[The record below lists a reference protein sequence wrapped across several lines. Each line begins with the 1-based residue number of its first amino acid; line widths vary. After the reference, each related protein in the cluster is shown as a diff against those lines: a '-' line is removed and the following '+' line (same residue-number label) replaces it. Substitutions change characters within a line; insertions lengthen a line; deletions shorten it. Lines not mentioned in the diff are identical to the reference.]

1 MSVEVKNLGF
11 GYDKKEILKNV
22 NFSAEAGELVGILGP
37 NGCGKSTLL
46 KNILKIVR
54 PNYGIVNIQNK
65 ALGEYSLKQLA
76 KILGFVPQRS
86 VLNAPLSV
94 EDIVFMGRFC
104 HLKNQLAGYDEQDTK
119 KVGEIM
125 DLLDIRHFAKR
136 IASSLSGGEFQ
147 RVLLA
152 RALVSEPKILLLDEP
167 TSALDLNY
175 AIEILKICAKL
186 TKELNLLT
194 IVVLHDLNLASLF
207 CDRIVMLKD
216 GSVRYEGDAKRLY
229 TREILKE
236 IYGFSC
242 DIIEHKGNPFVI
254 ALK

>member
-1 MSVEVKNLGF
+1 MSVEIKNLGF
-11 GYDKKEILKNV
+11 SYDKKEILKGVDLAAKN
-22 NFSAEAGELVGILGP
+22 GEFIGILGP

-54 PNYGIVNIQNK
+54 PNCGVINIENK
-65 ALGEYSLKQLA
+65 ALNEYPLKQLA

-86 VLNAPLSV
+86 VLNAPLLV

-104 HLKNQLAGYDEQDTK
+104 HLKNQFSGYDEQDAK
-119 KVGEIM
+119 KVDEIM
-125 DLLDIRHFAKR
+125 QMLDIKHFAKR
-136 IASSLSGGEFQ
+136 IATSLSGGEFQ

-175 AIEILKICAKL
+175 AIEMLKICKKL
-186 TKELNLLT
+186 TKQLNLLS

-216 GSVRYEGDAKRLY
+216 GRVRYDGVAKELY
-229 TREILKE
+229 TSEILKE
-236 IYGFSC
+236 IYGLEC
-242 DIIEHKGNPFVI
+242 EVIEHKGSPFVVP
-254 ALK
+254 LK

>member
-1 MSVEVKNLGF
+1 MSVEIKNLGF
-11 GYDKKEILKNV
+11 SYDKKEILKGVDLAAKN
-22 NFSAEAGELVGILGP
+22 GEFVGILGP

-54 PNYGIVNIQNK
+54 PNCGVINIENR
-65 ALGEYSLKQLA
+65 ALNEYPLKQLA

-86 VLNAPLSV
+86 VLNAPLLV

-104 HLKNQLAGYDEQDTK
+104 HLRNQFSGYDEQDTK
-119 KVGEIM
+119 KVDEIIQM
-125 DLLDIRHFAKR
+125 LDIKHFAKR
-136 IASSLSGGEFQ
+136 IAASLSGGEFQ

-175 AIEILKICAKL
+175 AIEMLKICKKL
-186 TKELNLLT
+186 TKQLNLLS

-216 GSVRYEGDAKRLY
+216 GRVRYDGVAKELY
-229 TREILKE
+229 TSEILKE
-236 IYGFSC
+236 IYGLEC
-242 DIIEHKGNPFVI
+242 EVIKHKGSPFVVP
-254 ALK
+254 LK

>member
-1 MSVEVKNLGF
+1 MSVEIKNLGF
-11 GYDKKEILKNV
+11 SYDKKEILKGVDLAAKN
-22 NFSAEAGELVGILGP
+22 GEFIGILGP

-46 KNILKIVR
+46 KNILKIIR
-54 PNYGIVNIQNK
+54 PNCGVINIENK
-65 ALGEYSLKQLA
+65 ALNEYTLKQLA

-86 VLNAPLSV
+86 VLNAPLLV

-104 HLKNQLAGYDEQDTK
+104 HLKNQFSGYDEQDAK
-119 KVGEIM
+119 KVDEIM
-125 DLLDIRHFAKR
+125 QMLDIKHFAKR
-136 IASSLSGGEFQ
+136 IAASLSGGEFQ

-175 AIEILKICAKL
+175 AIEMLKICKKL
-186 TKELNLLT
+186 TKQLNLLS

-216 GSVRYEGDAKRLY
+216 GRVRYDGVAKELY
-229 TREILKE
+229 TSEILKE
-236 IYGFSC
+236 IYGLEC
-242 DIIEHKGNPFVI
+242 EVIEHKGSPFVVP
-254 ALK
+254 LK

>member
-1 MSVEVKNLGF
+1 MSVEIKNLGF
-11 GYDKKEILKNV
+11 SYDKKEILKGVDLAAKN
-22 NFSAEAGELVGILGP
+22 GEFVGILGP

-54 PNYGIVNIQNK
+54 PNCGVINIENR
-65 ALGEYSLKQLA
+65 ALNEYPLKQLA

-86 VLNAPLSV
+86 VLNAPLLV

-104 HLKNQLAGYDEQDTK
+104 HLRNQFSGYDEQDTK
-119 KVGEIM
+119 KVDEIIQM
-125 DLLDIRHFAKR
+125 LDIKHFAKR
-136 IASSLSGGEFQ
+136 IAASLSGGEFQ

-175 AIEILKICAKL
+175 AIEMLKICKKL
-186 TKELNLLT
+186 TKQLNLLS

-216 GSVRYEGDAKRLY
+216 GRVRYDGVAKELY
-229 TREILKE
+229 TSEILKE
-236 IYGFSC
+236 IYGLEC
-242 DIIEHKGNPFVI
+242 EVIEHKGSPFVVP
-254 ALK
+254 LK